1 MVVLPRSAGAL
12 DPSAGWDNCPLQ
24 QLCRLHSSAHDMQPL
39 TSHRTRMPGWNMDV
53 FRAKR
58 MAGLPRRSKVAKAET
73 DAANRVLAIRTQC
86 WNAALNAYATSYIF
100 QRRAR
105 LFRLRLQFVT
115 YVGFVV
121 PMIVGL
127 LVLGYGEFKSL
138 TIVISAAVSI
148 GICQVAFSLWSIIG
162 GWVDRYSYSLTSI
175 SANDLLAAKYTRLA
189 SSPPE
194 SYGELQSRYE
204 VLQAEDDARQEQD
217 YQQAI
222 KEEEKH
228 MGMRAALRKYQRRC
242 AACNKIPTTMRATDC
257 GVCGDFRYRIR

>member
-1 MVVLPRSAGAL
+1 
-12 DPSAGWDNCPLQ
+12 
-24 QLCRLHSSAHDMQPL
+24 
-39 TSHRTRMPGWNMDV
+39 MDV
-53 FRAKR
+53 SPAKR
-58 MAGLPRRSKVAKAET
+58 IARLPWRSKTEKAEMAIVSRT
-73 DAANRVLAIRTQC
+73 LAIRTQS

-105 LFRLRLQFVT
+105 ILRVRLQLIT
-115 YVGFVV
+115 YAGFVV

-127 LVLGYGEFKSL
+127 LVLGYGDFKSL
-138 TIVISAAVSI
+138 AVVISVAAAI
-148 GICQVAFSLWSIIG
+148 GICQVALSLWSIIG
-162 GWVDRYSYSLTSI
+162 GWVDRFSYSLTSI

-194 SYGELQSRYE
+194 SFGGLQSQYE

-222 KEEEKH
+222 SEEEKH

-242 AACNKIPTTMRATDC
+242 AACDKIPTTMRATDC

>member
-1 MVVLPRSAGAL
+1 MAHLP
-12 DPSAGWDNCPLQ
+12 W
-24 QLCRLHSSAHDMQPL
+24 
-39 TSHRTRMPGWNMDV
+39 
-53 FRAKR
+53 
-58 MAGLPRRSKVAKAET
+58 RSKIEKAET
-73 DAANRVLAIRTQC
+73 DVANHALAIRTQC

-105 LFRLRLQFVT
+105 ILRSRLQLIT

-127 LVLGYGEFKSL
+127 LVLGYGDFKSL
-138 TIVISAAVSI
+138 AVVISVAAAI
-148 GICQVAFSLWSIIG
+148 GICQVALSLWSIIG

-194 SYGELQSRYE
+194 SIRELQGRYE

-242 AACNKIPTTMRATDC
+242 AACNKIPTTMQATDC
-257 GVCGDFRYRIR
+257 GVCGDFKYRIK

>member
-1 MVVLPRSAGAL
+1 
-12 DPSAGWDNCPLQ
+12 
-24 QLCRLHSSAHDMQPL
+24 
-39 TSHRTRMPGWNMDV
+39 MDV
-53 FRAKR
+53 SPAKR
-58 MAGLPRRSKVAKAET
+58 IARLPWRSKIEKAET
-73 DAANRVLAIRTQC
+73 DIVSRMLAIRTQC

-105 LFRLRLQFVT
+105 ILRVRLQFIT
-115 YVGFVV
+115 YAGFIV

-127 LVLGYGEFKSL
+127 LVLAYGDFKSL
-138 TIVISAAVSI
+138 AVVISVAAAI

-189 SSPPE
+189 SNPPE
-194 SYGELQSRYE
+194 GLGELQSQYE

-228 MGMRAALRKYQRRC
+228 MGMRAALRRYQRRC
-242 AACNKIPTTMRATDC
+242 AACNEIPTTMRATNC
-257 GVCGDFRYRIR
+257 GICGDFRYRIR

>member
-1 MVVLPRSAGAL
+1 
-12 DPSAGWDNCPLQ
+12 
-24 QLCRLHSSAHDMQPL
+24 
-39 TSHRTRMPGWNMDV
+39 MDV
-53 FRAKR
+53 SPAKR
-58 MAGLPRRSKVAKAET
+58 MARLPWRSKIEKAET
-73 DAANRVLAIRTQC
+73 DIARRVLAIRTQC

-105 LFRLRLQFVT
+105 ILRVRLQLIT
-115 YVGFVV
+115 YAGFIV

-127 LVLGYGEFKSL
+127 LVLGYGDFKSL
-138 TIVISAAVSI
+138 TVVISAAAAI
-148 GICQVAFSLWSIIG
+148 GICQVALSLWSIIG
-162 GWVDRYSYSLTSI
+162 GWVDHYSYSLTSI

-194 SYGELQSRYE
+194 SFGELQSRYE

-242 AACNKIPTTMRATDC
+242 AACDKIPTTMRATDC